1 MQYTTDNLMELCWPG
16 NRVGEAI
23 EWLAY
28 ANGLISTPVASGTN
42 QKAGVN
48 QVDENNWQTLI
59 DRVATAL
66 GIEAEPVSCPYG
78 KLQSFFQFA
87 APAIVKMPTKS
98 ESAPAFFL
106 VFQKKGRHCRVLKPD
121 LQIVTIS
128 AEIVADAF
136 RKPLSAAYR
145 EPAEQLLSLANI
157 AGERK
162 DRVADALIGSWLGA
176 EIIPVGWLLRS
187 SPGSNLKIQIKQSSL
202 VQEILGWLAA
212 FALQDILYLL
222 AWWLIGR
229 VVLDGQ
235 TDRGWVWAWV
245 LLLVSAIPFQ
255 LTASWMQNRFAE
267 SLGVIFKQRLLFSAL
282 KMNPDDIRH
291 LGTGQLLERVM
302 EAESVEMLAL
312 GGGLTAIIS
321 IFQLGVAAWVLSQ
334 GAGGL
339 LSMAV
344 LALWLTAML
353 IAGWINYNSGKQW
366 TDTYRSMTNGL
377 VEKMVGHR
385 TRLAQEDPDHRHDEE
400 DIELD
405 HYQTLTRSFSKTG
418 LLLGAIPASWL
429 VAGLACFIPA
439 LISKQ
444 SAQLPSM
451 AVGLGG
457 VMLAYQA
464 FGIIQAGIQNDIL
477 LLLSWQQVK
486 PIYQAGSTEEII
498 PTVMLKTASLP
509 NRENPAQLRPTI
521 DKKIPLITAH
531 DLSYRFAP
539 HRRPALHDCALK
551 IYPGDRIILEGP
563 SGGGKTTLG
572 AVLAGIR
579 KPDSGLL
586 FLYGYDWQSLG
597 EATWRKRVV
606 MAPQFHENHIF
617 NETFAFNLL
626 MGRRWPP
633 QLEDMQAAETICQE
647 LGLGDLLARM
657 PSGWQQM
664 VGESGWQLSHGERS
678 RVFIARALL
687 QNADLVIMDESFG
700 ALDPENL
707 YLALECAQRR
717 AATLLIIAHP

>member
-1 MQYTTDNLMELCWPG
+1 MLELCWPG
-16 NRVGEAI
+16 SRVGEAM
-23 EWLAY
+23 EWLARS
-28 ANGLISTPVASGTN
+28 NGLIP
-42 QKAGVN
+42 
-48 QVDENNWQTLI
+48 QTLAASN
-59 DRVATAL
+59 RQEAGAENVAEYDWQQAVDVMASNL

-78 KLQSFFQFA
+78 KLKTFFQSA
-87 APAIVKMPTKS
+87 APAIVKMPGTS
-98 ESAPAFFL
+98 EAEPASFL
-106 VFQKKGRHCRVLKPD
+106 ILQKKGRDCAVLDPNLQLVRV
-121 LQIVTIS
+121 S
-128 AEIVADAF
+128 AEVVADAF
-136 RKPLSAAYR
+136 REPLSAAYR
-145 EPAEQLLSLANI
+145 DPAEQLLKLADI
-157 AGERK
+157 PEVRK
-162 DRVADALIGSWLGA
+162 SRVAGALIGSWLGA
-176 EIIPVGWLLRS
+176 EIIPVGWLLRP
-187 SPGSNLKIQIKQSSL
+187 SPGADLKIQIKQSKM
-202 VQEILGWLAA
+202 VPEILGWLGA
-212 FALQDILYLL
+212 FALQDVLFLL

-255 LTASWMQNRFAE
+255 LGASWMQNRFSE
-267 SLGVIFKQRLLFSAL
+267 SLGVIFKQRLLFGAL

-291 LGTGQLLERVM
+291 LGMGQLLERVM

-312 GGGLTAIIS
+312 GGGLSAIIS
-321 IFQLGVAAWVLSQ
+321 VLQLGVAAWVLSQ
-334 GAGGL
+334 GAGGP

-344 LALWLTAML
+344 LILWLIAIF

-366 TDTYRSMTNGL
+366 TNAYRSMTNGL

-385 TRLAQEDPDHRHDEE
+385 TRLAQEDPEHRHDEE
-400 DIELD
+400 DLELD
-405 HYQTLTRSFSKTG
+405 QYQSLTRSFSRTG
-418 LLLGAIPASWL
+418 LFLGAIPASWL

-439 LISKQ
+439 LISNK
-444 SAQLPSM
+444 APQLGGM

-464 FGIIQAGIQNDIL
+464 FGMIQAGIQNDIL
-477 LLLSWQQVK
+477 LLLSWEQVK
-486 PIYQAGSTEEII
+486 PIYQAGSVRDIT
-498 PTVMLKTASLP
+498 PTVVLKA
-509 NRENPAQLRPTI
+509 NRPQAHSPENPDGSEPLSDHKT
-521 DKKIPLITAH
+521 PLITAH

-539 HRRPALHDCALK
+539 HRRPALNDCALE
-551 IYPGDRIILEGP
+551 IFPGDRIILEGP

-572 AVLAGIR
+572 AVLAGLR

-597 EATWRKRVV
+597 EAAWRKRVV

-633 QLEDMQAAETICQE
+633 QADDMQAAETICNE

-687 QNADLVIMDESFG
+687 QDADLVIMDESFG